1 MFNYYNGNYISMAGQ
16 KETSYLMKQKII
28 ELIPYVWNISVF
40 RGLGHS
46 HVWWEP
52 LGMHDLHG

>member
-28 ELIPYVWNISVF
+28 ELIPY
-40 RGLGHS
+40 
-46 HVWWEP
+46 
-52 LGMHDLHG
+52 D